1 MAVKIGGGH
10 LLILLIMIIDVYCV
24 ANLVVEWWTSPP
36 GTPLGTLCW
45 AQAAAGGEGGIG
57 ETKGREAWIW
67 RSDAGGGGGKA
78 PGWRNM

>member
-45 AQAAAGGEGGIG
+45 SPAAAGGGWV
-57 ETKGREAWIW
+57 T
-67 RSDAGGGGGKA
+67 GGGGGSYSVEA
-78 PGWRNM
+78 VLRGDEGHG